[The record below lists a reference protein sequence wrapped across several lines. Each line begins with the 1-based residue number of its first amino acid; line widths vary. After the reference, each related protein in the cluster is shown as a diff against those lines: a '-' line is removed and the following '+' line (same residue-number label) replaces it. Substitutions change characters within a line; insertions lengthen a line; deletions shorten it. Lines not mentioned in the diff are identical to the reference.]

1 MNLCYSRD
9 DESFNFS
16 ELGDLMDDL
25 ASDDAL
31 QPGTVYYEA
40 DCTPMT
46 PEYLIDACLDH
57 FLEDCDQAVYDE
69 VGEVYDNDF
78 SGTSK
83 EAQLELRA
91 LILRWAE
98 KHIKMRYWRIDG
110 KSRQKTFTKEEIEEY
125 FT

>member
-1 MNLCYSRD
+1 MSLCYSRD
-9 DESFNFS
+9 DESFDFT
-16 ELGDLMDDL
+16 ELGDLMADL

-40 DCTPMT
+40 DFTPMT

-91 LILRWAE
+91 LILSWAE

-110 KSRQKTFTKEEIEEY
+110 KSRKKTFSKEEIEEY
-125 FT
+125 FA